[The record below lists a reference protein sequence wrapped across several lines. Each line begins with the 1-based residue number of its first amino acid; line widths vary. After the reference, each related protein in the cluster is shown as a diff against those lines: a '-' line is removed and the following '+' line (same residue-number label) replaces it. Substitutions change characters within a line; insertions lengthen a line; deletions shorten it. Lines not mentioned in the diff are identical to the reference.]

1 MKSALSLL
9 ALTAA
14 LGLSVAGALTAAPI
28 TGPGPASPQAA
39 DPVPSTTTPLQ
50 LADNDHDDGWFF
62 ARKGAR
68 HDRHAHDDD
77 EEDEDDDDYSARGCA
92 AGQPACAL
100 NLNPA
105 PAGTATPPAN
115 GLFAPGAKPAV
126 QVN

>member
-28 TGPGPASPQAA
+28 AGPGPVSPQAA
-39 DPVPSTTTPLQ
+39 APVSSIAAPLQ
-50 LADNDHDDGWFF
+50 LADNDDDDGWFF

-68 HDRHAHDDD
+68 HDRHEHDDD
-77 EEDEDDDDYSARGCA
+77 DEDDDDYSARGCA